1 MPLSILPSHIQG
13 NPGDHR
19 LLRLGTDSPL
29 DKRITYDGINVPVSF
44 YETTVRPAFLH
55 TKGIAYILP
64 EHKRLTDVFPGVQGV
79 R

>member
-1 MPLSILPSHIQG
+1 MPLTILPSHIQG

-29 DKRITYDGINVPVSF
+29 DKRITYGCINVPVSF

-55 TKGIAYILP
+55 TKGIVYILL

-79 R
+79 K